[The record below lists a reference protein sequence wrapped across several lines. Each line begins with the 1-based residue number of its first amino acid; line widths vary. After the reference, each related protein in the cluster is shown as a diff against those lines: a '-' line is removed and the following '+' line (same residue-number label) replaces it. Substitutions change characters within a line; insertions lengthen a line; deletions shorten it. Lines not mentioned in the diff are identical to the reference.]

1 MINKAEV
8 IEFFDSQAP
17 MWDAEMIKDDRI
29 VNIILDNAGIKK
41 GTRVLDVA
49 CGTGVLF
56 PDLLERGALVTGIDI
71 SAEMIKIAKTKFRDK
86 KIKIICGDV
95 ECMESEEL
103 FDSVVVYNAF
113 PHFSDPEKLIDE
125 LAALTKP
132 GGYLTVA
139 HGMSRDRIDAHHNG
153 SARRISNGLMPAEEL
168 ADLFRKNFEIT
179 VIVSDDKM
187 YQVCG
192 RRKV

>member
-139 HGMSRDRIDAHHNG
+139 HGMSKDKIDARHNG

-168 ADLFRKNFEIT
+168 ADLFRKYFEIT

-192 RRKV
+192 RKI

>member
-103 FDSVVVYNAF
+103 FDIVVVYNAF

-139 HGMSRDRIDAHHNG
+139 HGMSRDKIDARHNG

-168 ADLFRKNFEIT
+168 ADLFRKYFEIT

-192 RRKV
+192 RKI

>member
-103 FDSVVVYNAF
+103 FDIVVVYNAF

-139 HGMSRDRIDAHHNG
+139 HGMSKDKIDARHNG

-168 ADLFRKNFEIT
+168 ADLFRKYFEIT

-192 RRKV
+192 RKI

>member
-139 HGMSRDRIDAHHNG
+139 HGMSRDKIDAHHNG

-168 ADLFRKNFEIT
+168 ADLFRKYFEIT

>member
-17 MWDAEMIKDDRI
+17 VWDAEMIKDDRI

-139 HGMSRDRIDAHHNG
+139 HGMSRDKIDAHHNG

-168 ADLFRKNFEIT
+168 ADLFRKYFEIT

-192 RRKV
+192 RKI

>member
-139 HGMSRDRIDAHHNG
+139 HGMSRDKIDARHNG

-168 ADLFRKNFEIT
+168 ADLFRKYFEIT